1 MKKGIK
7 RFKRSQLYFIF
18 DFLSSLCEGRGSYI
32 SARVFPSEDP
42 ILSCAH
48 IICCYLQAP
57 VMEVARSKKSCLSCT
72 QHQLNLAPFVL
83 SIVSFAQE
91 L

>member
-7 RFKRSQLYFIF
+7 FSDLSVLNFILFFIF
-18 DFLSSLCEGRGSYI
+18 YFLSSLCEGRGSYI

-42 ILSCAH
+42 ILSFAH

-57 VMEVARSKKSCLSCT
+57 AMEAKQGPKSLTCYASST
-72 QHQLNLAPFVL
+72 N
-83 SIVSFAQE
+83 
-91 L
+91 